1 MSDITYTLG
10 VTVTRAV
17 MADTADERPAV
28 AEWMRS
34 QQAKTELEREI
45 LRALRKID
53 GDCDAEVMDV
63 TDAERAK

>member
-1 MSDITYTLG
+1 MSDLTYTLS

-17 MADTADERPAV
+17 MADTADELSAV

-45 LRALRKID
+45 IRALRKID
-53 GDCDAEVMDV
+53 GDCDAEVMEV
-63 TDAERAK
+63 TDAERTK